1 MRIKR
6 RLKNWKLLEGYLVYG
21 RQLRKDRLLAI
32 LWSNSESIPF
42 SPDFGQEIWYK
53 QHFLEGSRRWGICGK
68 HILWGSLQGPH
79 EVSFGEHDTYWFLSS
94 VTRVGAPLSSLAH
107 KRPPL
112 GRVAEGRCWKGVWQW
127 ELSHPF
133 SLASCCPN
141 AGTSYLFP
149 WLWFSDTS
157 LAFWET
163 EDPRHEEC
171 DLRPSS
177 QFPPCAE
184 GVTNC
189 PWRQDVS
196 ILKMRAQ
203 KCRNN
208 QQGQTPSPDL
218 YISSG

>member
-1 MRIKR
+1 MVDSWEKTDS
-6 RLKNWKLLEGYLVYG
+6 LLFTG
-21 RQLRKDRLLAI
+21 QI
-32 LWSNSESIPF
+32 LF
-42 SPDFGQEIWYK
+42 SPDFGREIWCK
-53 QHFLEGSRRWGICGK
+53 QHFLEGSRRRDICGK
-68 HILWGSLQGPH
+68 CILCDILHRLH
-79 EVSFGEHDTYWFLSS
+79 EASYGEHDTYWFLSS

-127 ELSHPF
+127 GLSHPF
-133 SLASCCPN
+133 SKAPRCPN
-141 AGTSYLFP
+141 TAISCLFP

-163 EDPRHEEC
+163 EDPRHSEC
-171 DLRPSS
+171 DLGSNS

-184 GVTNC
+184 DVTNC

-196 ILKMRAQ
+196 ILKTRTQ
-203 KCRNN
+203 QCRNN
-208 QQGQTPSPDL
+208 QQGLTLSPDL